1 MFNLLI
7 FGLIASNLVL
17 LHGLVIDFKDPAAN
31 YFLHLTTTSIVGE
44 VNVDLDFQNL
54 FSEANFMVT
63 TIKKVTGRVYTE
75 DLSADALSL
84 ELLPLDER
92 IGDYISTN
100 NLHDVAKQGDLGVY
114 VEFFPEIVYKSTGA
128 SELSKYSWKLWL
140 NFCKQKAD
148 FKAEGFSLCSYAL
161 KSSVWMSAI
170 NFNAVSMTFKTLGYD
185 SSEKPWYANSEHAS
199 NFICSSSTLQI
210 GDTQVVFKDLRVTA
224 NLNVANQNSVYAV
237 CSQDCVMEDK
247 DCLRKGEYCYVSTF
261 ECPKYTLSAESS
273 ATSTFS
279 FFTLS
284 ILPIFLLP
292 IVL

>member
-114 VEFFPEIVYKSTGA
+114 QIFLEALAEFLQT
-128 SELSKYSWKLWL
+128 
-140 NFCKQKAD
+140 KAD

-284 ILPIFLLP
+284 ILPIFYFQLYCDHFSQ
-292 IVL
+292 IITC